1 MLLLKI
7 LLFPVSIL
15 FLGITVL
22 RNKLYDW
29 GVLTSTKHAVQV
41 VSIGNIRVG
50 GSGKTPMVSY
60 LVNQFK
66 TKARIGLLSRG
77 YGRLTKG
84 FQWVDQQCSSDQVG
98 DEMLM
103 LKRQLG
109 DEVVAAVCEDR
120 NLGARKIVEKGA
132 ELIFLDDAF
141 QHRAIYRDLD
151 LLLSDFRRP
160 FFRDWLMPSGRL
172 RESRSSAWRAHALIV
187 TNCPK
192 VFSKDEA
199 ENLKKKF
206 RPYLAEDCPVFFA
219 SLKADVPVPLF
230 NNGLSID
237 PEVVLVSGI
246 ANPGNFEVSVSE
258 SFGFEEHCRFPD
270 HHEYALT
277 DIRKIIDVLKK
288 ENLSLLTTEKDAVKL
303 AQFKELESFP
313 CFYLPVE
320 LEFHDFGTNFDS
332 WVGSKLLA
340 GG

>member
-15 FLGITVL
+15 FLCITVL

-29 GVLTSTKHAVQV
+29 GVLASTKHTIQV

-60 LVNQFK
+60 LANQFK
-66 TKARIGLLSRG
+66 TKVSVGLLSRG

-103 LKRQLG
+103 LKGHLG
-109 DEVVAAVCEDR
+109 DEVIAAVCEDR
-120 NLGARKIVEKGA
+120 NLGARKIIEKGA

-141 QHRAIYRDLD
+141 QHRAISRNLD

-160 FFRDWLMPSGRL
+160 FFGDWLMPSGRL
-172 RESRSSAWRAHALIV
+172 RESRFSARRADALIV
-187 TNCPK
+187 TNCPE
-192 VFSKDEA
+192 VFSKEDA
-199 ENLKKKF
+199 DHLKKQF
-206 RPYLAEDCPVFFA
+206 RPYLVEGCAVFFA
-219 SLKADVPVPLF
+219 SLKADEPIPLF
-230 NNGLSID
+230 DNDQSID
-237 PEVVLVSGI
+237 SGVVLVSGI
-246 ANPGNFEVSVSE
+246 ANPGNFEISVNKN
-258 SFGFEEHCRFPD
+258 FGFEEHFRFPD
-270 HHEYALT
+270 HYAYTLP
-277 DIRKIIDVLKK
+277 DIQKIIAVLNR

-303 AQFKELESFP
+303 ARFKELESFP
-313 CFYLPVE
+313 CFYLPVQ
-320 LEFHDFGTNFDS
+320 LKFHDFGTNFDS
-332 WVGSKLLA
+332 WIGSKLLA